1 MKSSKAR
8 APRGG
13 GISTALRPIARRLGY
28 QPTTA
33 RRRDPP
39 KETAETIVRTFTF
52 HGICSTRCFPIAIS
66 LPRIAAIHG
75 EFAA

>member
-8 APRGG
+8 APRAG
-13 GISTALRPIARRLGY
+13 GISKALRPIARRLGY

-33 RRRDPP
+33 RRRPP
-39 KETAETIVRTFTF
+39 PDETAKSVVRTFTF
-52 HGICSTRCFPIAIS
+52 PGVCSTDCYPVAIS
-66 LPRIAAIHG
+66 VPRIAAIHG